1 LILKR
6 RCGQDFLLKDQ
17 SILLLTNHAIFGGKT
32 TAPWFSGLYD
42 DLYIYG
48 FLLTL
53 MLLIAFFF
61 AEATDLI
68 LVLLPVYYEAKLFFC
83 TLLQDFAQALR
94 R

>member
-1 LILKR
+1 
-6 RCGQDFLLKDQ
+6 
-17 SILLLTNHAIFGGKT
+17 
-32 TAPWFSGLYD
+32 
-42 DLYIYG
+42 
-48 FLLTL
+48 